1 MSAGRTALHCPSAV
15 DGARRATR
23 AFLEALGRPAI
34 CRAQADTV
42 VLVVSEVVTNAL
54 RHGGGAYT
62 LRLTAHPSC
71 IEVAVEEPSPRMPR
85 MRTPDLVD
93 GTGGFGWQM
102 INDLALT
109 TVVTPGS
116 NGGKRRTALPPPV
129 VRRRG
134 AALSPPARLRQL
146 PAAIRGFVWRF
157 HRRGSDQ
164 LCLGSRRPRRRASR
178 SRARSRRPL
187 AA

>member
-1 MSAGRTALHCPSAV
+1 MLSGWATVVGGTTTVQAGPDTDHRP
-15 DGARRATR
+15 GARDDHDER
-23 AFLEALGRPAI
+23 
-34 CRAQADTV
+34 RAQADTV
-42 VLVVSEVVTNAL
+42 VPVVSEVVTNAL

-62 LRLTAHPSC
+62 LRLIAHPSC
-71 IEVAVEEPSPRMPR
+71 IEVAVEEP
-85 MRTPDLVD
+85 
-93 GTGGFGWQM
+93 GWHM

-116 NGGKRRTALPPPV
+116 NGGKRRTV
-129 VRRRG
+129 
-134 AALSPPARLRQL
+134 LSSPGSAPPARLRQL

-178 SRARSRRPL
+178 SRAGSRRPP

>member
-1 MSAGRTALHCPSAV
+1 MTRMSAGRTALHCLSAV

-116 NGGKRRTALPPPV
+116 NGGKRRTALSSPGSAPPWRGPV
-129 VRRRG
+129 
-134 AALSPPARLRQL
+134 AAGPFTTAPSGHTGFRMAFPPERE
-146 PAAIRGFVWRF
+146 
-157 HRRGSDQ
+157 
-164 LCLGSRRPRRRASR
+164 
-178 SRARSRRPL
+178 
-187 AA
+187 